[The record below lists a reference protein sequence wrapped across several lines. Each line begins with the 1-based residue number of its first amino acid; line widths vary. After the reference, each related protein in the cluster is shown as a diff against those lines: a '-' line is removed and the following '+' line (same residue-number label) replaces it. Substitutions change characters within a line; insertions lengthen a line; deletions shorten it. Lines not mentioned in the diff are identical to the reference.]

1 MFFYRYFE
9 DSLARARSEAEHDPQ
24 YYNSIAVTTTYN
36 LARLS
41 EAQCQFD
48 KAERLYKDVLKEHP
62 NYVDC
67 YLRLG
72 CMARDKGQIYEASD
86 WFKVYFHFW
95 GLIFINNVSI
105 YRKRSELTMNTLM
118 RGHFWETSIW
128 PRWNGALDKR
138 SLRESS
144 EILLPRTMLIP

>member
-1 MFFYRYFE
+1 MLERKYFIHNRITQLHHNCSSCRYFE

-86 WFKVYFHFW
+86 WFKVQF
-95 GLIFINNVSI
+95 
-105 YRKRSELTMNTLM
+105 K
-118 RGHFWETSIW
+118 
-128 PRWNGALDKR
+128 
-138 SLRESS
+138 
-144 EILLPRTMLIP
+144 